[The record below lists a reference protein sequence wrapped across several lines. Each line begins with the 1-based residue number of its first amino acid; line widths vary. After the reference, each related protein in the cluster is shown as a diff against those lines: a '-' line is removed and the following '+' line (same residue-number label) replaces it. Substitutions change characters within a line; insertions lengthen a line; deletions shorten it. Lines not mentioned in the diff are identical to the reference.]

1 MECIECGSKRDVYIF
16 FDKEYS
22 DVMCW
27 NCLLESC
34 GIEKRLVEKFVDV
47 LTDFVFY
54 DKDELIGYI
63 LEMEE
68 VNIQSEEAE
77 IYYDNYSDEYIDGD
91 EYDLVAYIEEKYNAK
106 ILDAN
111 ECPECGAVMQ
121 QLYLIEDGSERAVM
135 CYNCLLEKY
144 NVERKELEDED
155 RIRFWIKD
163 KSMEVETWE
172 AFEDDIFG
180 ALEELYE
187 ITITEL

>member
-1 MECIECGSKRDVYIF
+1 
-16 FDKEYS
+16 
-22 DVMCW
+22 
-27 NCLLESC
+27 
-34 GIEKRLVEKFVDV
+34 
-47 LTDFVFY
+47 
-54 DKDELIGYI
+54 
-63 LEMEE
+63 MEE

-121 QLYLIEDGSERAVM
+121 QLYLIEDGSERAIM

>member
-1 MECIECGSKRDVYIF
+1 MS
-16 FDKEYS
+16 
-22 DVMCW
+22 
-27 NCLLESC
+27 
-34 GIEKRLVEKFVDV
+34 
-47 LTDFVFY
+47 
-54 DKDELIGYI
+54 
-63 LEMEE
+63 
-68 VNIQSEEAE
+68 
-77 IYYDNYSDEYIDGD
+77 
-91 EYDLVAYIEEKYNAK
+91 
-106 ILDAN
+106 
-111 ECPECGAVMQ
+111 ECGAVMQ
-121 QLYLIEDGSERAVM
+121 QLYLIEDGSERAIM

>member
-1 MECIECGSKRDVYIF
+1 MECKQCGSKKDVSIF
-16 FDKEYS
+16 FDKHDC
-22 DVMCW
+22 DVLCW
-27 NCLLESC
+27 NCLLDSFS
-34 GIEKRLVEKFVDV
+34 IEKKVVEKFVDV
-47 LTDFVFY
+47 LTDFEFY
-54 DKDELIGYI
+54 DKDELIGYV

-68 VNIQSEEAE
+68 VNIQSEEVE
-77 IYYDNYSDEYIDGD
+77 LYYNSFTDEYIEGD
-91 EYDLVAYIEEKYNAK
+91 EYDVVAYIEEKYNAK

-121 QLYLIEDGSERAVM
+121 QLYLIEDGSERAIM
-135 CYNCLLEKY
+135 CYDCLLEKY
-144 NVERKELEDED
+144 NVEREEIEDED
-155 RIRFWIKD
+155 RIRFHIKD

>member
-77 IYYDNYSDEYIDGD
+77 IYYNKYSDEYIDGD
-91 EYDLVAYIEEKYNAK
+91 EYDVVAYIEENYRAQ

-121 QLYLIEDGSERAVM
+121 KLYLIEDGSERTVM
-135 CYNCLLEKY
+135 CYDCLLEKY
-144 NVERKELEDED
+144 NVEREEIEDED
-155 RIRFWIKD
+155 RIRFHIKD

>member
-68 VNIQSEEAE
+68 VNIQSE
-77 IYYDNYSDEYIDGD
+77 
-91 EYDLVAYIEEKYNAK
+91 
-106 ILDAN
+106 
-111 ECPECGAVMQ
+111 
-121 QLYLIEDGSERAVM
+121 
-135 CYNCLLEKY
+135 
-144 NVERKELEDED
+144 
-155 RIRFWIKD
+155 
-163 KSMEVETWE
+163 
-172 AFEDDIFG
+172 
-180 ALEELYE
+180 
-187 ITITEL
+187 

>member
-1 MECIECGSKRDVYIF
+1 MLELLIRKLWYRKRV
-16 FDKEYS
+16 
-22 DVMCW
+22 
-27 NCLLESC
+27 
-34 GIEKRLVEKFVDV
+34 VEKFVDV

-111 ECPECGAVMQ
+111 ECQNVGRLC
-121 QLYLIEDGSERAVM
+121 S
-135 CYNCLLEKY
+135 NC
-144 NVERKELEDED
+144 
-155 RIRFWIKD
+155 I
-163 KSMEVETWE
+163 
-172 AFEDDIFG
+172 
-180 ALEELYE
+180 
-187 ITITEL
+187 

>member
-27 NCLLESC
+27 NCLLGSC
-34 GIEKRLVEKFVDV
+34 GIEKRVVEKFVDV

-121 QLYLIEDGSERAVM
+121 QLYLIEDGSERAIM